1 MNSQDLTSQDPT
13 SQNIIVQNTVRQNA
27 ISQNTISQNTSPSAA
42 SERATKKFTKDE
54 IIAAIQECAT
64 KLGHVPSQAEMQ
76 REKGISRRT
85 LARQF
90 GNYTKAL
97 RACGFDGQGSGF
109 MLSMEELFKEWAGIV
124 RESGEVP
131 SAAEYILH
139 SQHSLTPLR
148 KRFRYW
154 NDVPAGMV
162 QYVIENGLEEQWG
175 DVVEV
180 ARKYRREGRTG
191 GWRRTP
197 GTLSSNPR
205 ILNDR
210 PVYGAPFLRTA
221 LSFAP
226 VNEMGV
232 VFLFGAMAEKLGFI
246 VTWIGTQYPDVEAFR
261 EVAPGRWQRVRIE
274 IEFLSRNFLQHFHD
288 PAGCDLIVC
297 WENNWPD
304 CPLEVI
310 ELKKAFSTQPN
321 L

>member
-1 MNSQDLTSQDPT
+1 VPNQEELK
-13 SQNIIVQNTVRQNA
+13 
-27 ISQNTISQNTSPSAA
+27 
-42 SERATKKFTKDE
+42 SET
-54 IIAAIQECAT
+54 
-64 KLGHVPSQAEMQ
+64 
-76 REKGISRRT
+76 GIYGKIF
-85 LARQF
+85 ARHF

-97 RACGFDGQGSGF
+97 RASGF
-109 MLSMEELFKEWAGIV
+109 EGRGAGFTLGMEELFQEWVGIV
-124 RESGEVP
+124 RKIGEVP

-148 KRFRYW
+148 KRFRFW

-226 VNEMGV
+226 VNEMVV

-246 VTWIGTQYPDVEAFR
+246 VTWIGTAYPDVEAFR
-261 EVAPGRWQRVRIE
+261 EVAPGRWQRVRVE
-274 IEFLSRNFLQHFHD
+274 VEFLSRNFLQHFHD
-288 PAGCDLIVC
+288 PKECDLIVC
-297 WENNWPD
+297 LENNWPD

-310 ELKKAFSTQPN
+310 ELKKALEISGDRRD
-321 L
+321 LVIG

>member
-1 MNSQDLTSQDPT
+1 VNSESASRKPT
-13 SQNIIVQNTVRQNA
+13 K
-27 ISQNTISQNTSPSAA
+27 
-42 SERATKKFTKDE
+42 EE
-54 IIAAIQECAT
+54 IIAAIQACAT
-64 KLGHVPSQAEMQ
+64 KLGRVPSQDELKT
-76 REKGISRRT
+76 ETGIYGKIF
-85 LARQF
+85 ARHF

-97 RACGFDGQGSGF
+97 RASGFEGRGSGF
-109 MLSMEELFKEWAGIV
+109 MLPMDELFLEWAGIV
-124 RESGEVP
+124 RKIGETP
-131 SAAEYILH
+131 SAADYILH

-162 QYVIENGLEEQWG
+162 QYAVENGLEEQWG
-175 DVVEV
+175 DVLEV

-191 GWRRTP
+191 GWRRTL
-197 GTLSSNPR
+197 TALSSNPR

-221 LSFAP
+221 LTFAP

-261 EVAPGRWQRVRIE
+261 EVSPGRWQRVRVE
-274 IEFLSRNFLQHFHD
+274 IEFLSRNFLQHFHN
-288 PAGCDLIVC
+288 PKECDLIVC

-310 ELKKAFSTQPN
+310 ALKECMESRV
-321 L
+321 

>member
-1 MNSQDLTSQDPT
+1 MNSQDTT
-13 SQNIIVQNTVRQNA
+13 SQNATNLNASKKPTKEEIV
-27 ISQNTISQNTSPSAA
+27 
-42 SERATKKFTKDE
+42 
-54 IIAAIQECAT
+54 AAIQQCAT
-64 KLGHVPSQAEMQ
+64 KLGHVPSQEELKAET
-76 REKGISRRT
+76 GIYGKIFCRH
-85 LARQF
+85 F

-97 RACGFDGQGSGF
+97 KASGF
-109 MLSMEELFKEWAGIV
+109 EGRGAGFTLGMEELFQEWAGIV
-124 RESGEVP
+124 RKIGEVP
-131 SAAEYILH
+131 SAAEYVLH

-162 QYVIENGLEEQWG
+162 QYAVENGLEEQWG
-175 DVVEV
+175 DVLEV
-180 ARKYRREGRTG
+180 ARKYRREARTG

-197 GTLSSNPR
+197 GPLSSNPR
-205 ILNDR
+205 ILTDR

-221 LSFAP
+221 LTFAP

-232 VFLFGAMAEKLGFI
+232 VYLFGAMAEKLGFI

-288 PAGCDLIVC
+288 PKECDLIVC

-310 ELKKAFSTQPN
+310 ALKDLMEGVSRAGKAE
-321 L
+321 